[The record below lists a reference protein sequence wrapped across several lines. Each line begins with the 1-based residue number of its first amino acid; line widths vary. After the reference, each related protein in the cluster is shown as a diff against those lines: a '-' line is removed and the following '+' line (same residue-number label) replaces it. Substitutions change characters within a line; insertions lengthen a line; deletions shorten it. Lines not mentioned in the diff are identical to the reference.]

1 MDGTSSSGI
10 NIPPDIPLSLNV
22 LVIDTDPEALEFIKK
37 SCEENIRCKDIS
49 HQAIICFESSMAVEV
64 LLKKEIDIHLIV
76 MELHMPM
83 LNGYEFMQFLDE
95 EGFDIPFVMMSS
107 KYDGF
112 PWSSV
117 EKAFEL
123 GAIEY
128 FFKPF
133 RGRDHLLD
141 LWSPFL
147 KHYIARRKEDETSD
161 GEAKDDETSDGE
173 AKADDTL
180 HKKDDTP

>member
-1 MDGTSSSGI
+1 MDGTSSSVI
-10 NIPPDIPLSLNV
+10 DFADIPLNLNV

-49 HQAIICFESSMAVEV
+49 HQAVICFESSMAVEV

-83 LNGYEFMQFLDE
+83 MNGYEFMQFLDE
-95 EGFDIPFVMMSS
+95 EGFDIPF
-107 KYDGF
+107 
-112 PWSSV
+112 
-117 EKAFEL
+117 AFEL

-147 KHYIARRKEDETSD
+147 KHYIARRKED
-161 GEAKDDETSDGE
+161 DETSDGE

-180 HKKDDTP
+180 HKKDDDVTLHEKDDTLHEKDDTP